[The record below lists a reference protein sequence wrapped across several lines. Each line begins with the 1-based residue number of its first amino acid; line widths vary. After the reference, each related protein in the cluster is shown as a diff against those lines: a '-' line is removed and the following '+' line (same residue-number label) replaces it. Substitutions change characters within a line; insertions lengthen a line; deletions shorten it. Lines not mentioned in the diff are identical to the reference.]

1 MFCMFLFNFVNCVF
15 LLLCYIFLL
24 CFVFLLLFM
33 LCSDILFH
41 CVVLYIVLLPPDINR
56 VAVNRYVI
64 SFQHT
69 FVSVIIFL
77 GTQNVV
83 RI

>member
-1 MFCMFLFNFVNCVF
+1 
-15 LLLCYIFLL
+15 
-24 CFVFLLLFM
+24 M